1 MYKRQILYGAPVAK
15 QLDEI
20 SLKIFQ
26 EVKSNNKSPH
36 MTAITVG
43 DNPASL
49 LYVSRKKEKAE
60 ELGVEFNWIKLDKNT
75 SQEKLKELVETE
87 SKNTDGLIIQ
97 LPLPDHLSS
106 EDVINC
112 IPPDVDVDGLT
123 SYNLGS
129 LFSNEFKLIPATSLA
144 VLELLN
150 FYQIKTEDKAIV
162 IAGRSRLVSSPLA
175 KILSSKSY
183 NANVTVIHSKTSN
196 QKQFITQADIFI
208 SAVGSAKLYDSSY
221 FKQGATIID
230 IGISS
235 VDGKTY
241 GDIDTQN
248 ISEVA
253 SYRSPFPGG
262 VGPITV
268 SALFFNLS
276 RLVKTN

>member
-1 MYKRQILYGAPVAK
+1 MEQILYGAPVAK

-26 EVKSNNKSPH
+26 EVKSNNKTPH
-36 MTAITVG
+36 ITAITVG

-75 SQEKLKELVETE
+75 SQEKLKEVVESE

-97 LPLPDHLSS
+97 LPLPDHLNS

-129 LFSNEFKLIPATSLA
+129 LFSNQYKLIPATSLA

-196 QKQFITQADIFI
+196 QKHFISKADIFI

-248 ISEVA
+248 ISQVA

>member
-1 MYKRQILYGAPVAK
+1 MEQILYGAPVAK

-26 EVKSNNKSPH
+26 EVKSNNKTPH

-129 LFSNEFKLIPATSLA
+129 LFSNEYKLIPATSLA

-183 NANVTVIHSKTSN
+183 NANLTVIHSKTSN

>member
-1 MYKRQILYGAPVAK
+1 MEQILYGAPVAK

-26 EVKSNNKSPH
+26 EVKSNNKTPH

-129 LFSNEFKLIPATSLA
+129 LFSNEYKLIPATSLA

-248 ISEVA
+248 ISQVA

>member
-1 MYKRQILYGAPVAK
+1 MEQILYGAPVAK

-20 SLKIFQ
+20 SLKIFHDA
-26 EVKSNNKSPH
+26 KSNNKTSH

-75 SQEKLKELVETE
+75 SQEKLRELVETE

-97 LPLPDHLSS
+97 LPLPDHLNSD
-106 EDVINC
+106 DVINC
-112 IPPDVDVDGLT
+112 IPPEVDVDGLT

-129 LFSNEFKLIPATSLA
+129 LYSNEYKVIPATSLA

-150 FYQIKTEDKAIV
+150 FYQIKTEDKAVV

-175 KILSSKSY
+175 TILSSKSY

-196 QKQFITQADIFI
+196 QKHFISKADIFI

>member
-1 MYKRQILYGAPVAK
+1 MEQILYGAPVAK

-129 LFSNEFKLIPATSLA
+129 LFSNEYKLIPATSLA

-230 IGISS
+230 VGISS

>member
-1 MYKRQILYGAPVAK
+1 MEQILHGAPVAK

-26 EVKSNNKSPH
+26 EVKSNNKTPH

-129 LFSNEFKLIPATSLA
+129 LYSNEYKVIPATSLA

-150 FYQIKTEDKAIV
+150 FYQIKTEDKAVV

>member
-1 MYKRQILYGAPVAK
+1 MEQILYGAPVAK

-112 IPPDVDVDGLT
+112 IPPHVDVDGLT

-129 LFSNEFKLIPATSLA
+129 LYSNEYKVIPATSLA

-150 FYQIKTEDKAIV
+150 FYQIKTEDKAVV

-208 SAVGSAKLYDSSY
+208 SAVGSAKLYDFSY
-221 FKQGATIID
+221 FKKGATIID

-235 VDGKTY
+235 VDGKNY

-248 ISEVA
+248 LSEVV

>member
-1 MYKRQILYGAPVAK
+1 MEQLLYGDPVAR

-20 SLKIFQ
+20 SFKVFRDA
-26 EVKSNNKSPH
+26 KSNNKTPH
-36 MTAITVG
+36 LTAITVG
-43 DNPASL
+43 DNSASL

-60 ELGVEFNWIKLDKNT
+60 QLGVEFNWLKLDENT
-75 SQEKLKELVETE
+75 TQENLNELIQEQ
-87 SKNTDGLIIQ
+87 SKTTDGLIVQ
-97 LPLPDHLSS
+97 LPLPNHLNS

-129 LFSNEFKLIPATSLA
+129 LFSNEYKLIPATSLA

-208 SAVGSAKLYDSSY
+208 SAVGSAKLYDFSY
-221 FKQGATIID
+221 FKKGATIID
-230 IGISS
+230 IGIST
-235 VDGKTY
+235 VDGKNY

-248 ISEVA
+248 LSEVV

>member
-1 MYKRQILYGAPVAK
+1 MEQILYGAPVAK

-112 IPPDVDVDGLT
+112 IPSDVDVDGLT

-129 LFSNEFKLIPATSLA
+129 LFSNEYKLIPATSLA

>member
-1 MYKRQILYGAPVAK
+1 MEQILYGAPVAK

-26 EVKSNNKSPH
+26 EVKSNNKTPH

-129 LFSNEFKLIPATSLA
+129 LFSNEYKLIPATSLA

-248 ISEVA
+248 MSEVA

>member
-1 MYKRQILYGAPVAK
+1 MEQILYGAPVAK

-26 EVKSNNKSPH
+26 EVKSTNKSPH

-129 LFSNEFKLIPATSLA
+129 LFSNEYKLIPATSLA

>member
-1 MYKRQILYGAPVAK
+1 MEQILYGAPVAK

-26 EVKSNNKSPH
+26 EVKSNNKTPH

-129 LFSNEFKLIPATSLA
+129 LFSNEYKLIPATSLA

-248 ISEVA
+248 LSEVA

>member
-1 MYKRQILYGAPVAK
+1 MEQILYGAPVAK

-75 SQEKLKELVETE
+75 SQEKLKKLVETE

-129 LFSNEFKLIPATSLA
+129 LFSNEYKLIPATSLA

>member
-1 MYKRQILYGAPVAK
+1 MEQLLYGDPVAR

-20 SLKIFQ
+20 SFKVFRDA
-26 EVKSNNKSPH
+26 KSNNKTPH
-36 MTAITVG
+36 LTAITVG
-43 DNPASL
+43 DNSASL

-60 ELGVEFNWIKLDKNT
+60 QLGVDFNWLKLDENT
-75 SQEKLKELVETE
+75 TQENLNELIQEQ
-87 SKNTDGLIIQ
+87 SKTTDGLIVQ
-97 LPLPDHLSS
+97 LPLPNHLNS

-129 LFSNEFKLIPATSLA
+129 LFSNEYKLIPATSLA

-208 SAVGSAKLYDSSY
+208 SAVGSAKLYDFSY
-221 FKQGATIID
+221 FKKGATIID

-235 VDGKTY
+235 VDGKNY

-248 ISEVA
+248 LSEVV

>member
-1 MYKRQILYGAPVAK
+1 MEQILYGTPVAK

-26 EVKSNNKSPH
+26 EVKSNNKTPH

-60 ELGVEFNWIKLDKNT
+60 ELEVEFNWIKLDKNT
-75 SQEKLKELVETE
+75 SQEKLKEVVESE

-112 IPPDVDVDGLT
+112 IPPDIDVDGLT

-129 LFSNEFKLIPATSLA
+129 LYSNEYKVIPATSLA

-150 FYQIKTEDKAIV
+150 FYQIKTEDKAVV

>member
-1 MYKRQILYGAPVAK
+1 MEQILYGAPVAK

-26 EVKSNNKSPH
+26 EVKSNNKTPH

-123 SYNLGS
+123 SYNLGR
-129 LFSNEFKLIPATSLA
+129 LFSNEYKLIPATSLA

>member
-1 MYKRQILYGAPVAK
+1 MEQILYGAPVAK
-15 QLDEI
+15 QLDDI

-26 EVKSNNKSPH
+26 EVKSNNKTPH

-43 DNPASL
+43 ANPASL
-49 LYVSRKKEKAE
+49 LHVSRKKEKAE
-60 ELGVEFNWIKLDKNT
+60 RLGVEFNWIKLDKNT

-87 SKNTDGLIIQ
+87 SKNTNGLIIQ

-129 LFSNEFKLIPATSLA
+129 LFSNEYKLIPATSLA

-248 ISEVA
+248 LSEVV